1 MASELYVET
10 LKGLTSGA
18 NANKVI
24 IPSGQ
29 QLIAPNHV
37 IGFYD
42 HSWNTGQIITTESY
56 TDITAS
62 EFTYT
67 PKSDNSTLFLMYN
80 MHTYIEATTGA
91 NQGFSLNLSVDG
103 TGVNAPTVS
112 YEDYNNFT
120 GITWDFY
127 TRASRLGSI
136 ANTST
141 ATKTIK
147 LQGRVYYSGN
157 SDRLIINNG
166 SSNSFYSSI
175 VVQEIAG

>member
-29 QLIAPNHV
+29 ELIAPGHV

-42 HSWNTGQIITTESY
+42 HSWNTGQILTSTSY
-56 TDITAS
+56 ADITGS

-80 MHTYIEATTGA
+80 LHTYMEATTGA
-91 NQGFSLNLSVDG
+91 NNGFSLKLLVDSSE
-103 TGVNAPTVS
+103 VNPPSQS
-112 YEDYNNFT
+112 YEHYNNFT
-120 GITWDFY
+120 GINWEWY
-127 TRASRLGSI
+127 TRAARLGSFT
-136 ANTST
+136 NTST

-147 LQGRVYYSGN
+147 LQGRVYYSGGG
-157 SDRLIINNG
+157 DRLITNNG
-166 SSNSFYSSI
+166 SGNSFYSSI
-175 VVQEIAG
+175 IVQEIAG